1 MEIISLTNR
10 REPRITLL
18 TAAFLVL
25 AAIGSYAQTTFI
37 SQLEDNS
44 VRGQGT
50 VVVNHD
56 ARLDSI
62 VNGLVELPA
71 YAEHRRVERVADN
84 HKTTQSKVNDNLP
97 AYQKTTGATVR
108 EKARGYRVQVF
119 FGGNQRT
126 DQSKAQQ
133 IGTKIQSRYPELRA
147 YVTFESPH
155 WRCRVGDFKT
165 REEASPYVHRLRST
179 GFCPDAAVVRSE
191 IYIYE

>member
-1 MEIISLTNR
+1 MEIISYINR
-10 REPRITLL
+10 LYSRIIL
-18 TAAFLVL
+18 TAAFFMM
-25 AAIGSYAQTTFI
+25 AAIGSSAQKNFI
-37 SQLEDNS
+37 SQLQDT
-44 VRGQGT
+44 VRGQGI

-62 VNGLVELPA
+62 VNGYVELPE
-71 YAEHRRVERVADN
+71 YSEHRRVERTADY

-97 AYQKTTGATVR
+97 AYQKITNATVR
-108 EKARGYRVQVF
+108 EKARGYRIQVY

-133 IGTKIQSRYPELRA
+133 IGTKIQSRFPELKA
-147 YVTFESPH
+147 YTTFESPH

-165 REEASPYVHRLRST
+165 REDAAPYVRRLRST
-179 GFCPDAAVVRSE
+179 GFCPDAAIVRSE